1 MKLREDTNMKKT
13 FYAFVLLALCST
25 LGFAADSALHQ
36 AHRANA
42 FGIMNGEETD
52 PEAMR
57 SRSGLDFDTQNPV
70 AVHDNGNKGPTKNYT
85 YTKADGTS
93 KKVKFDPN
101 IPQPSEAVDATNE
114 EETTTNSS
122 TSNKNGQAP
131 EKKPVNN
138 YQNTPTRPDMTTK
151 TPPAP
156 QGNTQAQTSSTGN
169 TQANAATKLQQ
180 KTYQYLKPEEQ
191 NLPTA
196 KKDQLEKSR
205 KQAAEREAR
214 HKMWKEKREAQ
225 EKAEKEDEEWVDPLT
240 KAKTQEEVREIL
252 KKQNLTPE
260 LKQVLK
266 EYGVSEDEFIDR
278 MIAGNKQYQRSDYK
292 PKQPQPAQDT
302 TNKQENKQPAQNN
315 TADEEY
321 QIPMTQGMRALL
333 AVKGINPANLK
344 MANNK
349 PVNNQV
355 QNTKKFKLAADIIKA
370 DKRLSEKEKQELLE
384 WNDKILRQAE
394 ELKEKE
400 RQEKERLEKQKAEE
414 ERKNKEFDEKLKRLA
429 AEVKEGDLK
438 YGNFNQICDPKIKN
452 SSSEACAM
460 CCFHPQLSLPGFD
473 PKIHQMINGYIDSRT
488 DGCYCRWQGKPLT
501 GYDTRNTSN
510 EACNAY
516 CLAHPSD
523 IKGFNPEKH
532 QVHYGELKKGQCK
545 CHYIDK
551 NMDICLYKLINKT
564 DGACARCCVER
575 PINNSCAGG
584 FDPARHNM
592 WGGYTTK
599 YGGCRC
605 EFHYKPGIGEHPR
618 ATVMGKHKAALLA
631 DSSDTLYVQAVCNPK
646 TLHKDQVECMKCCL
660 AKTPSAPASGYVFD
674 YGFLNNGE
682 CRCHFKNTNK
692 VDDVCDNDNKLQS
705 NWACYECC
713 KAQPPAGFDPSI
725 HEMENGYVEGNDCKC
740 SWKELPSSGGSCSY
754 GPYELPAEA
763 CEQCVDKS
771 PRSQWDCEKC
781 CNYIPR
787 SGLYSAQYLTSS
799 PAPGMSAGCYCH
811 YSDGKGYYF

>member
-1 MKLREDTNMKKT
+1 MKLREDINMKNT
-13 FYAFVLLALCST
+13 FYAFVLICLCANF
-25 LGFAADSALHQ
+25 GFAADSALHQ

-57 SRSGLDFDTQNPV
+57 SISGLDFDTQNPV
-70 AVHDNGNKGPTKNYT
+70 AVHDNGNKGPTKNYI
-85 YTKADGTS
+85 YTKPDGTS
-93 KKVKFDPN
+93 RKVNFDPN
-101 IPQPSEAVDATNE
+101 IPQPSEAVDVTNE

-122 TSNKNGQAP
+122 TASKNGQTS
-131 EKKPVNN
+131 EKKPTSN

-151 TPPAP
+151 APPAP
-156 QGNTQAQTSSTGN
+156 TGN
-169 TQANAATKLQQ
+169 TQANTATKPQQ

-240 KAKTQEEVREIL
+240 QAKTQEEVREIL

-260 LKQVLK
+260 LKEVLK
-266 EYGVSEDEFIDR
+266 QYGVSEDEFIDR
-278 MIAGNKQYQRSDYK
+278 MIASDKRYQRSDYT
-292 PKQPQPAQDT
+292 PKQAAKQPAQDST
-302 TNKQENKQPAQNN
+302 TKQENKQE
-315 TADEEY
+315 DEEY
-321 QIPMTQGMRALL
+321 KIPMTQGMRALL
-333 AVKGINPANLK
+333 TAKGIKPENLK
-344 MANNK
+344 MANNQ

-370 DKRLSEKEKQELLE
+370 DKRLSEKEKQEFLE
-384 WNDKILRQAE
+384 WDAKIRRQAE

-414 ERKNKEFDEKLKRLA
+414 ERKLKVWEDNALNLA
-429 AEVKEGDLK
+429 EDIK
-438 YGNFNQICDPKIKN
+438 YGKFEQICDPKIKN

-460 CCFHPQLSLPGFD
+460 CCFHPQLRLNGFD
-473 PKIHQMINGYIDSRT
+473 PAIHQMTNGYIDST
-488 DGCYCRWQGKPLT
+488 TGVCYCKWQGKPLT

-545 CHYIDK
+545 CYYIDK
-551 NMDICLYKLINKT
+551 DMDICLYKLINKT

-575 PINNSCAGG
+575 PINNSRASG
-584 FDPARHNM
+584 FDPAKHNM
-592 WGGYTTK
+592 WTGYTTK
-599 YGGCRC
+599 VGGCSC
-605 EFHYKPGIGEHPR
+605 WYDDKPGLGEHR
-618 ATVMGKHKAALLA
+618 HALSMGKHKAALLA
-631 DSSDTLYVQAVCNPK
+631 EPSDTLYVQAVCNPK

-674 YGFLNNGE
+674 YGFINNGE

-705 NWACYECC
+705 NWACYQCC

-725 HEMENGYVEGNDCKC
+725 HEMENGYVEGDDCKC
-740 SWKELPSSGGSCSY
+740 SWKAIPSNDSDSCDY
-754 GPYELPAEA
+754 PYPLADGA
-763 CEQCVDKS
+763 CEQCVNNR

-781 CNYIPR
+781 CGYIQRP
-787 SGLYSAQYLTSS
+787 GLYSSQYYTTS
-799 PAPGMSAGCYCH
+799 PAPGIQPGCICH
-811 YSDGKGYYF
+811 FSDGKGLGF

>member
-1 MKLREDTNMKKT
+1 MKNT

-52 PEAMR
+52 PERMR
-57 SRSGLDFDTQNPV
+57 YNSGLDFDTQNPV

-85 YTKADGTS
+85 YTKPDGTTR
-93 KKVKFDPN
+93 KVKFDPN
-101 IPQPSEAVDATNE
+101 IPQPSEAVDVTNE
-114 EETTTNSS
+114 TKEQNNTSAKTNKKKEESVPKEQYQQYLKDWVSRHKDPNDS
-122 TSNKNGQAP
+122 TGEYAGKRDTHLKDYSKEQQEDIIPQAKAK
-131 EKKPVNN
+131 EKKV
-138 YQNTPTRPDMTTK
+138 YK
-151 TPPAP
+151 
-156 QGNTQAQTSSTGN
+156 
-169 TQANAATKLQQ
+169 
-180 KTYQYLKPEEQ
+180 YLKPEEQ

-214 HKMWKEKREAQ
+214 HKMWREKREAE

-240 KAKTQEEVREIL
+240 QAKTQEEVREIL

-260 LKQVLK
+260 LKEVLK
-266 EYGVSEDEFIDR
+266 QYGVSEDEFIDR
-278 MIAGNKQYQRSDYK
+278 MIASDKRYQRSDYT
-292 PKQPQPAQDT
+292 PKQAAKQPAQDST
-302 TNKQENKQPAQNN
+302 TKQENKQE
-315 TADEEY
+315 DEEY
-321 QIPMTQGMRALL
+321 KIPMTQGMRALL
-333 AVKGINPANLK
+333 TVKGIKPENLK
-344 MANNK
+344 MANNQ

-370 DKRLSEKEKQELLE
+370 DKRLSEKEKQEFLE
-384 WNDKILRQAE
+384 WDAKIRRQAE

-414 ERKNKEFDEKLKRLA
+414 ERKLKVWEDNALNLA
-429 AEVKEGDLK
+429 EDIK
-438 YGNFNQICDPKIKN
+438 YGKFEQICDPKIKN

-460 CCFHPQLSLPGFD
+460 CCFHPQLRLNGFD
-473 PKIHQMINGYIDSRT
+473 PAIHQMTNGYIDST
-488 DGCYCRWQGKPLT
+488 TGVCYCKWQGKPLT

-510 EACNAY
+510 EACTAY

-532 QVHYGELKKGQCK
+532 QVHYGEFKNGQCK

-551 NMDICLYKLINKT
+551 DMDICLYKLINKT

-575 PINNSCAGG
+575 PINNSRASG
-584 FDPARHNM
+584 FDPAKHNM
-592 WGGYTTK
+592 WTGYTTK
-599 YGGCRC
+599 YGGCSC
-605 EFHYKPGIGEHPR
+605 WYDDKPGLGEHR
-618 ATVMGKHKAALLA
+618 HALSMGKHKAALVA
-631 DSSDTLYVQAVCNPK
+631 EPSDTLYVQAVCNANN
-646 TLHKDQVECMKCCL
+646 LNKDQVECMKCCL

-674 YGFLNNGE
+674 YGFINDGQ

-705 NWACYECC
+705 NWACYQCC

-740 SWKELPSSGGSCSY
+740 SWKAIPSNDSDSCDY
-754 GPYELPAEA
+754 PYPLADGA
-763 CEQCVDKS
+763 CEQCVNNR

-781 CNYIPR
+781 CGYIQRP
-787 SGLYSAQYLTSS
+787 GLYSSQYYTSS
-799 PAPGMSAGCYCH
+799 PAPGIQPGCICH
-811 YSDGKGYYF
+811 FSDGKGLGF